1 MSENNQSALQTIEQK
16 ALRIYELTRQ
26 QSLAEEEKAL
36 LKKSIGQLMKEN
48 HMYDH
53 LFPFD
58 GTSNL
63 KIAVSERT
71 TKKVD
76 KEELAADL
84 GISLEAA
91 GKKDV
96 LIKKVEEGRL
106 THAQFLRYMFEETS
120 EQIQVRKVK
129 A

>member
-1 MSENNQSALQTIEQK
+1 
-16 ALRIYELTRQ
+16 
-26 QSLAEEEKAL
+26 
-36 LKKSIGQLMKEN
+36 MKEN